1 MESSLRLVTNGVPQ
15 RSILD
20 LTLFNIF
27 INNLDDGTQ
36 HTINKFADD
45 AKLGGVVDLS
55 GGHAVIQRD
64 FHRLEK

>member
-1 MESSLRLVTNGVPQ
+1 MDSSLRLVTNGVPQ

-20 LTLFNIF
+20 LTLCNIF
-27 INNLDDGTQ
+27 ISNLDDETQ
-36 HTINKFADD
+36 HTLNKFADD

-55 GGHAVIQRD
+55 VGYAVIQRD